1 MSENNFQAPPP
12 KAPMPP
18 SPVFMPKVT
27 GPKNEE
33 KTTESAKGIYDD
45 NFAADLNLPPK
56 ILQTKSMGIVMGV
69 VLVLGI
75 IFGAAFFGGSEAPK
89 QVSGLQG
96 VVPNMDISPN
106 DTMYRCGTVDKGQ
119 ACILYIMNH
128 TRYDRTA
135 EDFFDEAVRLTEV
148 SRYSISMVNTRY
160 AKQRIGPGHFA
171 QIKIPKVL

>member
-1 MSENNFQAPPP
+1 MSENNFQTPPP

-18 SPVFMPKVT
+18 SPVFMPQGSGQK
-27 GPKNEE
+27 KEE
-33 KTTESAKGIYDD
+33 KSNKTVKGMYDD
-45 NFAADLNLPPK
+45 NFAADLNLPPEVLK
-56 ILQTKSMGIVMGV
+56 TKTMSIVLGV

-96 VVPNMDISPN
+96 VVQNMDISPT
-106 DTMYRCGTVDKGQ
+106 DSMYRCGTVDKGQ
-119 ACILYIMNH
+119 ACILYIMNN
-128 TRYDRTA
+128 TRYDKTA

-160 AKQRIGPGHFA
+160 AKQRIGPGYFA